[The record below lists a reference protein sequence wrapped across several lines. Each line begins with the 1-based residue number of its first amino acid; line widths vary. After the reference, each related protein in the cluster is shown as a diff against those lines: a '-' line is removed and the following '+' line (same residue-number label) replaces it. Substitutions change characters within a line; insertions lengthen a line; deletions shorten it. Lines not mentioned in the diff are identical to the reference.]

1 MRAVT
6 GLTQK
11 YRFVSSML
19 YELPFGKGKPFLNH
33 SRLLDWVAGG
43 WSFSWNYSIWAPP
56 GRYQLLGGTY
66 TNPVTGASGGRQ
78 DYPNYE
84 PEPGSQI
91 YLIKDPQLRSN
102 WQDIGTARFAQ
113 ATQNPIVTNC
123 GVTPI
128 YYANGTTQATCAK
141 P

>member
-1 MRAVT
+1 MQLRRMIYHSGTVKLEKRYSYGLTLLGVLYLPEGHPELPGQSLPAHQLMRAVT

-56 GRYQLLGGTY
+56 RRYQLLGGHLHQ
-66 TNPVTGASGGRQ
+66 PCDRRERWPAGLS
-78 DYPNYE
+78 E
-84 PEPGSQI
+84 
-91 YLIKDPQLRSN
+91 L
-102 WQDIGTARFAQ
+102 
-113 ATQNPIVTNC
+113 
-123 GVTPI
+123 
-128 YYANGTTQATCAK
+128 
-141 P
+141 